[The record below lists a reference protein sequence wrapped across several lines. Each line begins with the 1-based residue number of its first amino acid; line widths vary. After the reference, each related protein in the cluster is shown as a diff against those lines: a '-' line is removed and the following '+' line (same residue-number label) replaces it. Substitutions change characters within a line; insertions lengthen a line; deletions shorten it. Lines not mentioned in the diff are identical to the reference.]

1 VAAAFGK
8 HFRKNFRE
16 RTLINRP
23 AAEVWPYVINPAYF
37 QQWNEKIASMDVRET
52 FRLGQPFVTH
62 YLWKKKRLQCLS
74 VAVEIEEGRLLE
86 LRHSNFVGPGV
97 NPEMEV
103 IERIELEEKGFRC
116 IVTKNV
122 AIKNHGISWVL
133 VPLIWLGT
141 RFGKPVKEDR
151 LKLMGETKA

>member
-1 VAAAFGK
+1 M
-8 HFRKNFRE
+8 NIRE

-23 AAEVWPYVINPAYF
+23 AGEVWPCIINPEYF
-37 QQWNEKIASMDVRET
+37 QKWNEKIAWMDARDT

-62 YLWKKKRLQCLS
+62 YLWKKKKLQCLS
-74 VAVEIEEGRLLE
+74 VALKIEEKRLLE

-103 IERIELEEKGFRC
+103 IERITLEEQGSGC
-116 IVTKNV
+116 MVTKNV
-122 AIKNHGISWVL
+122 SIRNHGISWVFIPL
-133 VPLIWLGT
+133 FWMVP

-151 LKLMGETKA
+151 LKAMCESKA